1 MKSKAF
7 GTGIVSLIIV
17 ITFVVLSII
26 AFSDN
31 QGTKTTT
38 QAAITCEACNGACAI
53 SHKVD
58 CKTAHNAP
66 NYYYY
71 TYKCTE
77 CGKEFTVEKTEK
89 NFKKF

>member
-7 GTGIVSLIIV
+7 DTGIVSLIIV

-31 QGTKTTT
+31 QETKTT
-38 QAAITCEACNGACAI
+38 QAAVTCGVCNGACAI

-71 TYKCTE
+71 TYKCKD
-77 CGKEFTVEKTEK
+77 CGNEFTVVIVKEK
-89 NFKKF
+89 N